1 MFKKLTLGALTL
13 LLALTLV
20 GCGGKKEEPKPAD
33 PKPAAQTETA
43 KPEAK
48 TEAEKPAF
56 SADKAVL
63 AYAQLFAYGVPE
75 DPKAAGMTDEDLKPV
90 QEKTIG
96 ALLQSFSAFPLSDEN
111 VQTATASYID
121 KLHAGMEIQAVLKK
135 DDATKPVVEIS
146 LEPLDVE
153 GATQVSQNSED
164 IQALSMALEQ
174 LHAEG
179 ITDDQLK
186 QNPEFQEA
194 VLEVIDNFT
203 NEYPLKPRVSKEFT
217 CKAVQG
223 SDGKMYWAPENPEEL
238 AKFVSG
244 M

>member
-20 GCGGKKEEPKPAD
+20 GCGGKKEEPKPAAD
-33 PKPAAQTETA
+33 PKPAEQTETA
-43 KPEAK
+43 KPEVAK
-48 TEAEKPAF
+48 PEFA
-56 SADKAVL
+56 ADKAVL

-75 DPKAAGMTDEDLKPV
+75 DEKAAGMTEADMKPM

-96 ALLQSFSAFPLSDEN
+96 ALLQAFSMFPLSDEN
-111 VQTATASYID
+111 VQNATAAYVE
-121 KLHAGMEIQAVLKK
+121 KLHKGMEIKATLIK
-135 DDATKPVVEIS
+135 DDPGQPIVELS

-153 GATQVSQNSED
+153 GATQVSQNHQD
-164 IQALSMALEQ
+164 VQALAMALEE

-186 QNPEFQEA
+186 QEPEFQTA

-203 NEYPLKPRVSKEFT
+203 NEYPLKPRVTKQFT
-217 CKAVQG
+217 CKIVQG
-223 SDGKMYWAPENPEEL
+223 SDGKNYWAPENPEEL

-244 M
+244 Q

>member
-75 DPKAAGMTDEDLKPV
+75 DQAAAGLTDQDMKPI

-96 ALLQSFSAFPLSDEN
+96 ALLQSFSMFPLSDEN
-111 VQTATASYID
+111 VQNATASYID
-121 KLHAGMEIQAVLKK
+121 KLHTGMEIKAVLKK
-135 DDATKPVVEIS
+135 DDATQPVVEIS

-153 GATQVSQNSED
+153 GATQVSKNSED
-164 IQALSMALEQ
+164 VQALAMALEQ

-203 NEYPLKPRVSKEFT
+203 NQYPLKPRVSKDFT

-244 M
+244 Q